1 MAFHEKQGGDATAC
15 VRDYEVRIPYGIA
28 KTRDQELVQ
37 IIEKPV
43 QKFFINAG
51 VYVLNHSI
59 LQNIKKGVPLDM
71 PDLIQSKLEKGKK
84 INIFPLH
91 EYWLDIGEREQYQK
105 AQDDVEIF

>member
-1 MAFHEKQGGDATAC
+1 
-15 VRDYEVRIPYGIA
+15 
-28 KTRDQELVQ
+28 
-37 IIEKPV
+37 
-43 QKFFINAG
+43 
-51 VYVLNHSI
+51 
-59 LQNIKKGVPLDM
+59 M